1 MTVNIA
7 EKFVPKNSSILNFF
21 SGNELKTFLAEKGTQ
36 TLDYTTPNVKRID
49 NVGNLPK
56 SGHVMIINLGTSGN
70 FWLHAPNA
78 YVKQARVNANQACSV
93 PGDLLLPQAELRRHG
108 LDYMECGPTGWE
120 ELIVIVAPTSL
131 INETDIFEAS
141 NQNPFV
147 QMPLSRME
155 KLITELDT
163 MPPDAVALGALGFVV
178 RD

>member
-1 MTVNIA
+1 
-7 EKFVPKNSSILNFF
+7 
-21 SGNELKTFLAEKGTQ
+21 
-36 TLDYTTPNVKRID
+36 
-49 NVGNLPK
+49 
-56 SGHVMIINLGTSGN
+56 
-70 FWLHAPNA
+70 
-78 YVKQARVNANQACSV
+78 
-93 PGDLLLPQAELRRHG
+93 
-108 LDYMECGPTGWE
+108 MECGPTGWE